1 MLYGFYPDSS
11 FGDRSGYLFQ
21 ISGLYS
27 FQRITRLPGKSGCE
41 EFSGAIGLLGGD
53 WCVDFGQEQFGSQ
66 SIDER
71 LSVLF
76 RNGGKLLSLFLVHCR
91 LFPEKLCDDM
101 GWVHSPFSAAGV
113 YVLACQGEGNTA
125 VRSFRI
131 SSWSAILVLFFRWM
145 VLYPSSLQFG
155 AINVSLRSDGFA
167 AEYPERICTLDR
179 SGSRAGFF
187 IDLDNS
193 FSFWVVRTLV
203 EKTAAENFLPLR
215 IFMLFAFLLEAGR

>member
-1 MLYGFYPDSS
+1 M
-11 FGDRSGYLFQ
+11 
-21 ISGLYS
+21 
-27 FQRITRLPGKSGCE
+27 
-41 EFSGAIGLLGGD
+41 
-53 WCVDFGQEQFGSQ
+53 DFGQEQFGSQ

-76 RNGGKLLSLFLVHCR
+76 RNGRKLLSLFLVHCR

-113 YVLACQGEGNTA
+113 YVLACQGGGNTA

-193 FSFWVVRTLV
+193 FSFWVVRTLDAKTCSGRKFSAAANIYTV
-203 EKTAAENFLPLR
+203 CFFAGSWEMITPEKTRPQPQSSRGVMVL
-215 IFMLFAFLLEAGR
+215 